1 VAEHGWENDDV
12 FVMAFDFGDAIPLG
26 DPEILVDKLTG
37 AVFEIAG
44 LLGADPAPNLRP
56 IRDVPD

>member
-1 VAEHGWENDDV
+1 M